1 MGLKKKKK
9 KKVLKG
15 ERDIERVHCMFQ
27 ASYEVLCSQLV
38 IGSNYNYNN
47 LVMQTPC
54 VSAP

>member
-1 MGLKKKKK
+1 MGLKKKRSD
-9 KKVLKG
+9 VLKG

-38 IGSNYNYNN
+38 IGSNSNSNN